1 MKKKVIVFLLL
12 SLTLMGNVLRA
23 QVATTATVCAVIST
37 SIAVYNAIPNA
48 DYTVEFA
55 GSDNEQKY
63 TKANSCDEALY
74 QAYQAL
80 KAGAKYVFIRTKY
93 PTINRSCA
101 NKRYTQ
107 KDIELLEKKLGYR

>member
-1 MKKKVIVFLLL
+1 MLCFIIV
-12 SLTLMGNVLRA
+12 GNVLRA
-23 QVATTATVCAVIST
+23 QVATTATVCAIIST
-37 SIAVYNAIPNA
+37 SVAVYNAIPNA

-63 TKANSCDEALY
+63 MKASSCDEALY

-107 KDIELLEKKLGYR
+107 DDIALLEEKLGYR